1 MNCLKKIISIML
13 ILTTSILT
21 ACTKTNKNEEA
32 MLDLFDILKGKDL
45 AKEYLVDVSKGDI
58 SKANELC
65 DSELISSNVNLSE
78 GISKVTSF
86 QLDKTISGSDFSY
99 FIFNVIRDS
108 NVEPKSDLENYIIK
122 VNRDGESYKI
132 GSVKATSKRELYTKN
147 KALRIIGEKGGK
159 SSLVISLNNIPK
171 DTYLRNNKIMLYKE
185 KVPNDN
191 FGKVV
196 LGFTGQKV
204 AISTVNEKDSYI
216 CVVYIDDTLM
226 EGGTDE
232 VSPGTPSQSSS
243 LSEIEELM
251 EKPVSRKVVSVD
263 LLNDSQIDNFI
274 FSKEDDNLAVN
285 YKNKDNISRVN
296 IYKTEDGE
304 LIESNFD
311 KEFPKDLYNIKANYF
326 DGEKL
331 NFSVYKND
339 NTGDDFT
346 GTYDINIKTLE
357 ITKL

>member
-1 MNCLKKIISIML
+1 MIGLKKIISIML
-13 ILTTSILT
+13 ILTTGILIS
-21 ACTKTNKNEEA
+21 CTKVEKNEGS
-32 MLDLFDILKGKDL
+32 MVDLFDILKGKSI
-45 AKEYLVDVSKGDI
+45 AKEYLLDISKGNID
-58 SKANELC
+58 KANELC

-78 GISKVTSF
+78 GVSKLASF

-108 NVEPKSDLENYIIK
+108 NVEPKSDLESYTIK
-122 VNRDGESYKI
+122 VNRDGDKYTI

-147 KALRIIGEKGGK
+147 RALRIIGEKGGK

-171 DTYLRNNKIMLYKE
+171 DTYLRNNKVMIYKE
-185 KVPNDN
+185 KVPSDD

-204 AISTVNEKDSYI
+204 AISTINEKDSYI

-232 VSPGTPSQSSS
+232 VLSGTPSESAS
-243 LSEIEELM
+243 LTQIEDIT

-263 LLNDSQIDNFI
+263 LLSNSKIDDFI

-285 YKNKDNISRVN
+285 YKNESNISRVN

-311 KEFPKDLYNIKANYF
+311 KEFPKELYNIKGNYF
-326 DGEKL
+326 DGEKF

-339 NTGDDFT
+339 NTEDNLT
-346 GTYDINIKTLE
+346 GTYNINIKSLE

>member
-1 MNCLKKIISIML
+1 MMGLKKIISIML
-13 ILTTSILT
+13 ILTTSILIS
-21 ACTKTNKNEEA
+21 CTKMEKNEEA
-32 MLDLFDILKGKDL
+32 MLDLFDVLKGRTL
-45 AKEYLVDVSKGDI
+45 AKEYLLNISKGDI
-58 SKANELC
+58 TSANELC
-65 DSELISSNVNLSE
+65 DNELISNNVNLSE
-78 GISKVTSF
+78 GVSKLASF
-86 QLDKTISGSDFSY
+86 QLDETISGNDFSY

-108 NVEPKSDLENYIIK
+108 NVEPKSDLENYIIR
-122 VNRDGESYKI
+122 VNRAGDKYTIS
-132 GSVKATSKRELYTKN
+132 SVKATSKRELYTKN

-171 DTYLRNNKIMLYKE
+171 DTYLRNNKVMLYKE

-204 AISTVNEKDSYI
+204 AISTINEKDAYI

-226 EGGTDE
+226 ESGTDE
-232 VSPGTPSQSSS
+232 ISPGTPSESAS
-243 LSEIEELM
+243 LAEIEDIM

-263 LLNDSQIDNFI
+263 LLNNCKIEDFI

-285 YKNKDNISRVN
+285 YKNEEGINRLN

-304 LIESNFD
+304 LIESNLDGKFS
-311 KEFPKDLYNIKANYF
+311 KEVYNVKANYF
-326 DGEKL
+326 EDENL
-331 NFSVYKND
+331 NFTVYKND
-339 NTGDDFT
+339 NSKDNLTGV
-346 GTYDINIKTLE
+346 YDINIKSLE